1 MPFDVTRKRGPAL
14 HHGSIAIIL
23 QARLAQAGELHGLSI
38 EPDGTPPVNTT
49 DKVLQRRLYYHTGE
63 ALRYIMKD
71 ISSEQLRYQ
80 NSTLRGI
87 VMLLIFVV
95 NGSATPQWK
104 PHLAGLMSIIMQ
116 RGGLEKVLASAQD
129 SEMRSMFQIFLM

>member
-1 MPFDVTRKRGPAL
+1 
-14 HHGSIAIIL
+14 
-23 QARLAQAGELHGLSI
+23 
-38 EPDGTPPVNTT
+38 
-49 DKVLQRRLYYHTGE
+49 
-63 ALRYIMKD
+63 MKD
-71 ISSEQLRYQ
+71 ISSEQLRYE

-104 PHLAGLMSIIMQ
+104 PHLGGLMSIIMQ

-129 SEMRSMFQIFLM
+129 SEMRSMFQIFLMYVLYAFEQLKF